1 MLDRQLVNL
10 QRRVGTV
17 TSEAY
22 DVIESIADSTL
33 LDSDGVVHHTDV
45 VDREHAPVDL
55 PTRPK
60 HNQNCTEYVQAQTR
74 RFIPIAISVSFI
86 LSSFFLYLLTKRCI
100 QMYCHVQ
107 RQQDNKAQITGSNSC
122 PFSLNHKYRYKY
134 NAVHYSAFSISK
146 TLQNL
151 RFYGSFKTC

>member
-1 MLDRQLVNL
+1 LVNL

-74 RFIPIAISVSFI
+74 RFTPIAISVSFL
-86 LSSFFLYLLTKRCI
+86 LSSFFLYLLTKRY
-100 QMYCHVQ
+100 MHCHVGLQ
-107 RQQDNKAQITGSNSC
+107 REQDNKAQITGTNSC
-122 PFSLNHKYRYKY
+122 PFSQKHRYRYKY
-134 NAVHYSAFSISK
+134 NAVHFSAFSISK
-146 TLQNL
+146 TL
-151 RFYGSFKTC
+151 